1 MASQNVLFISGYLFI
16 DLVDLK
22 FGDEIVGLLGTFNM
36 PRLDNLELKNNNIT
50 SKGIN
55 VFINGDWSNLSYLNL
70 SDNQIGDE
78 GAK

>member
-1 MASQNVLFISGYLFI
+1 
-16 DLVDLK
+16 
-22 FGDEIVGLLGTFNM
+22 M